1 MTWWQIAVLCWV
13 SFFAGFWVAAL
24 MSANGRDRGE

>member
-13 SFFAGFWVAAL
+13 SFFVGFWCAAL
-24 MSANGRDRGE
+24 LAAARE

>member
-13 SFFAGFWVAAL
+13 SFFVGFWCAAL
-24 MSANGRDRGE
+24 LAANGRSE